1 MKVLHKSDILSRVPK
16 SWESIWCGY
25 NNRIQQEATKKELT
39 IKSCY
44 WEKWY
49 GGLFWVIMAIMV
61 MKYELWKLWCIFWES
76 HGSELLNPL
85 QCQYV
90 TLKMAFLMVTMAALQ
105 AFQTMNIGIDMT
117 YVSTLW
123 SMSTMAFLKTHRFQ
137 SAVCALNVLSTAISR
152 YLRLIILTSS

>member
-1 MKVLHKSDILSRVPK
+1 MQIQQPHTVRSNWEGIDFQVLLLREMV
-16 SWESIWCGY
+16 WWTVLGY
-25 NNRIQQEATKKELT
+25 NGYHGNEIWAVKALV
-39 IKSCY
+39 Y
-44 WEKWY
+44 
-49 GGLFWVIMAIMV
+49 
-61 MKYELWKLWCIFWES
+61 FWES
-76 HGSELLNPL
+76 HGSELFNPL
-85 QCQYV
+85 LCKYV